1 MSNVQ
6 KATKKIQQETKRVQ
20 QEYFDE
26 QFDIFLEKQFNELSA
41 FAEQHDKKVEY
52 LQKLISMSS
61 HYKRKWAVNLEN
73 AKLHVKSLEVNEG
86 RAQGNCAKL
95 PELRWL
101 VKEDLALQNLSE
113 ETEEMLKDDLLMMQD
128 LKKTGACPTNKGCAL
143 DYQAEICELNDTVSP
158 SVIYLLIA

>member
-1 MSNVQ
+1 MSNAQ

-41 FAEQHDKKVEY
+41 FAEQHNKKVEY
-52 LQKLISMSS
+52 LQKLISTSS
-61 HYKRKWAVNLEN
+61 HYKQKWAVNLEN